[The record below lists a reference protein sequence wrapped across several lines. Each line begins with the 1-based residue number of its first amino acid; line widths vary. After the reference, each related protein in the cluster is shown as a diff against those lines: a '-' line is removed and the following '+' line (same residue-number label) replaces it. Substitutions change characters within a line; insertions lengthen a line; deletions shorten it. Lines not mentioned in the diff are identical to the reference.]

1 MTGLKKGPKPPF
13 NDPKR
18 RAVLVW
24 GLALAA
30 AALAGLVWSYC
41 WRVFFYLDSRC
52 PALWSTAGC
61 VAFCL
66 LAVGAVALVR
76 RLPGFAA
83 RGIACI
89 LLCGVLFAFAN
100 PPLQTPDETD
110 HYLRTYAI
118 SLGRFNFDYDRT
130 YPEDV
135 ARLVEAF
142 PGAWVNAHTS
152 VGIGTDPD
160 TGEDKPYDT
169 AGYALKQIG
178 SGGAIQSVAD
188 SFAAYFS
195 GGEES
200 PEPLHEPVSF
210 LILPFLPGA
219 AGMALVRLLGGGAL
233 ACLYAGRLGNLPGVR
248 AKSALTSVKS
258 THPQQKRKE

>member
-1 MTGLKKGPKPPF
+1 LCPGPGRDHRVPARPPGRLQSGAVHPVTALKKGPKPPF

-61 VAFCL
+61 VGFCL

-118 SLGRFNFDYDRT
+118 SLGRFDFDYYRT

-135 ARLVEAF
+135 ACLVECYL
-142 PGAWVNAHTS
+142 GACVNELNS
-152 VGIGTDPD
+152 WGLGT
-160 TGEDKPYDT
+160 
-169 AGYALKQIG
+169 
-178 SGGAIQSVAD
+178 
-188 SFAAYFS
+188 
-195 GGEES
+195 
-200 PEPLHEPVSF
+200 
-210 LILPFLPGA
+210 
-219 AGMALVRLLGGGAL
+219 
-233 ACLYAGRLGNLPGVR
+233 
-248 AKSALTSVKS
+248 
-258 THPQQKRKE
+258 